1 MPNRDLRASDA
12 DRERVVRAL
21 EQHTA
26 AGRLTLDEFAERVG
40 RVLAAVT
47 QGDLTAVTQD
57 LPTDPHAATTTV
69 SGTIIDAQP
78 RHLAVAFLLAALTL
92 LVLGVLLAVAR

>member
-1 MPNRDLRASDA
+1 VPNRDLRVSDA

-21 EQHTA
+21 ERHTA

-40 RVLAAVT
+40 RVLTAVT
-47 QGDLTAVTQD
+47 YGDLTAVTRD
-57 LPTDPHAATTTV
+57 LPTDRHAPSTTV
-69 SGTIIDAQP
+69 PGTIGHAQP

-92 LVLGVLLAVAR
+92 LVLGVILAVAR

>member
-1 MPNRDLRASDA
+1 VPNRDLRVSDA

-21 EQHTA
+21 ERHTA

-47 QGDLTAVTQD
+47 HGDLTAVTHD
-57 LPTDPHAATTTV
+57 LPTDPHAPTAPV
-69 SGTIIDAQP
+69 PGTIGDAQP
-78 RHLAVAFLLAALTL
+78 RHLAVAFLLAAITL

>member
-1 MPNRDLRASDA
+1 MPNRDLRVSDA

-21 EQHTA
+21 ERHTV

-47 QGDLTAVTQD
+47 HDDLIRQQHFVICD
-57 LPTDPHAATTTV
+57 
-69 SGTIIDAQP
+69 
-78 RHLAVAFLLAALTL
+78 
-92 LVLGVLLAVAR
+92 GVVK